1 MGLILACDAEL
12 IPFWQCPSWNFSWEL
27 SMVLQAQS
35 DQFRAERF
43 AVLKWSPGTHWP
55 HGQLNLLLTCIG
67 FVNNGNF
74 KFKLNS
80 YYFPRL
86 IMPLGQLRFGKG
98 LPHFEVKCYSA
109 APTLIDHGITGPKDI
124 VHITCFRYL
133 YQNYAY
139 SHFHQQCM
147 RGHVWGNFWV
157 YLLMLTA
164 VGGNKQRIFNF
175 MKFV

>member
-109 APTLIDHGITGPKDI
+109 APTLIDRSPYKDKLTPGRA
-124 VHITCFRYL
+124 VKRPHPTNSPSETAATTQSPFA
-133 YQNYAY
+133 Q
-139 SHFHQQCM
+139 
-147 RGHVWGNFWV
+147 GHAFLG
-157 YLLMLTA
+157 
-164 VGGNKQRIFNF
+164 
-175 MKFV
+175 